1 MDFRFNVTMTDQDY
15 LDYNTFWMLRSPY
28 GKKQIKTFRIA
39 ITVFFV
45 IASLVFL
52 FIDGFSIAF
61 VFEIIPLVIVFSLI
75 QIFLPIFFSWA
86 LKLQIKNLKKSGKM
100 GYSPESIME
109 FYEDRL
115 VEITSDNKTELK
127 YSGVE
132 RISIVDHKV
141 IYIHVN
147 NVMSYLMPIS
157 CFESREQYDSFLE
170 FIRTKCANIDIY

>member
-1 MDFRFNVTMTDQDY
+1 MNYQFNVTMTDQDY

-28 GKKQIKTFRIA
+28 GKKQMKSFRIA

-52 FIDGFSIAF
+52 IIDGLSIVF
-61 VFEIIPLVIVFSLI
+61 VFGLIPLVIVFFLI
-75 QIFLPIFFSWA
+75 QILFPIFFSWA
-86 LKLQIKNLKKSGKM
+86 LRWQIKSLKKSGKM
-100 GYSPESIME
+100 GYSPESTIE

-115 VEITSDNKTELK
+115 VETAPDNKTELK
-127 YSGVE
+127 YSAVE
-132 RISIVDHKV
+132 RISVVDHKM

-147 NVMSYLMPIS
+147 NIMSYILPIS
-157 CFESREQYDSFLE
+157 CFESVEQYDSFLE